1 MSDSQL
7 IFDQFSRY
15 KTAKDLLV
23 HAGLAEETTILD
35 AGSGPL
41 CSFEELLHGHNC
53 TFVDPLIETPSATRI
68 QGDVFCDQLNGKL
81 FSFSVA
87 IDVYEHIPPDQR
99 AGFLSRIQNLT
110 EDAIILAFPSQE
122 QLGALQTDEYVN
134 ERYRQLYGQD
144 YVWLD
149 EHFEYGL
156 PSRLKVI
163 KEFEANGWFVQ
174 TIEQGRNKWLMELL
188 PNVIALWDYPASQQT
203 IMDMSTRFAKEFAPH
218 DFHADCY
225 RTYILASRKKIPPI
239 DVPNLSKSK
248 SEKLDQKFDV
258 FLQQFR
264 TDLLDCSLAVTVD
277 DAQNRARTSRNAR

>member
-15 KTAKDLLV
+15 KAAKDLLV
-23 HAGLAEETTILD
+23 HAGLKADTTILD

-41 CSFEELLHGHNC
+41 CLFEELLQHHNC

-68 QGDVFCDQLNGKL
+68 QGDIFCDQLNGKS

-87 IDVYEHIPPDQR
+87 IDVYEHIPPEKR
-99 AGFLSRIQNLT
+99 TSFLSRLLNLT

-122 QLGALQTDEYVN
+122 QSGAAQVDAYVN
-134 ERYRQLYGQD
+134 EKYRQLYGQD

-149 EHFEYGL
+149 EHFEFGL

-163 KEFEANGWFVQ
+163 KEFEANGWYVQ
-174 TIEQGRNKWLMELL
+174 TIEQGRNKWLRELL
-188 PNVIALWDYPASQQT
+188 PNVIALWDYPASHQT
-203 IMDMSTRFAKEFAPH
+203 IMDMSTRFSKEFAPH

-225 RTYILASRKKIPPI
+225 QIKRIFSLRNY
-239 DVPNLSKSK
+239 
-248 SEKLDQKFDV
+248 
-258 FLQQFR
+258 LQGNDYHRF
-264 TDLLDCSLAVTVD
+264 TIHF
-277 DAQNRARTSRNAR
+277 